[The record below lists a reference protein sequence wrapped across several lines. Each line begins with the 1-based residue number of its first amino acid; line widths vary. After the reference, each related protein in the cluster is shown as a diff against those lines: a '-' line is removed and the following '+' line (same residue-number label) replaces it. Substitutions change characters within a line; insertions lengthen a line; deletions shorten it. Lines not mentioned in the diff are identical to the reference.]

1 MISEPATDLIR
12 VNARR
17 TDAFDLF
24 NFGEY
29 IGPNPYLNTGAFVF
43 DFALTQFSD
52 PLPLDNY
59 VQAISHR
66 YPHFLNDTFESYAQL
81 FARTVSETGRL
92 DMDLHL
98 DRWSLTP
105 REKCVRIAIESLHT
119 RTSRAVAYSVW
130 DWFEA
135 ITQGKSF
142 RLDNQLEMLQDL
154 FRRSIYGGPTIYA
167 LLRTAHDRSIPAFY
181 LWDEGL
187 MQYGYGKKQVRG
199 VATTFDTDSH
209 LDSDFTTRKDDCKA
223 FLGSLGFPVPKGSV
237 VVSLDE
243 ALSEARRIGYPVAI
257 KPVDGHKGI
266 GVTADV
272 QDAEELERAY
282 DRSVAAIPE
291 NQSVRIIVESS
302 LSGKDYRLLCVNGR
316 FVAATERQPA
326 SIVGDGE
333 STVQELIDRENQ
345 SPARTDTPTSPL
357 GKIKTDESMMLYLEE
372 QRLSLESVI
381 EQGRKVFLRKVANLS
396 AGGLSIDATPQVH
409 PDTII
414 LAQDVAQQFRL
425 TCLGI
430 DVIAQDISKS
440 WRESSFGI
448 IEINAAPGIFM
459 HLKPTVGE
467 TVDVTSRI
475 LETFFESSASAR
487 IPIVTFN
494 RVSVEDLLEL
504 IDRLL
509 EHHPEWTIGAV
520 CREGVFVNR
529 SEKNLSRDY
538 NANVL
543 NLLRNRKLDL
553 LIAEYSEDVLE
564 KEGMFYYGSNLVV
577 LDEPSET
584 EKVLTRD
591 ALDRSTVVIKH
602 NNTVTIQR
610 EGLMEQYSLG
620 PNEAFQRVY
629 LKELATL
636 L

>member
-1 MISEPATDLIR
+1 
-12 VNARR
+12 
-17 TDAFDLF
+17 
-24 NFGEY
+24 
-29 IGPNPYLNTGAFVF
+29 
-43 DFALTQFSD
+43 
-52 PLPLDNY
+52 
-59 VQAISHR
+59 
-66 YPHFLNDTFESYAQL
+66 
-81 FARTVSETGRL
+81 
-92 DMDLHL
+92 
-98 DRWSLTP
+98 
-105 REKCVRIAIESLHT
+105 
-119 RTSRAVAYSVW
+119 
-130 DWFEA
+130 
-135 ITQGKSF
+135 
-142 RLDNQLEMLQDL
+142 
-154 FRRSIYGGPTIYA
+154 
-167 LLRTAHDRSIPAFY
+167 
-181 LWDEGL
+181 